1 MKKRILSVLLSLTL
15 ILSSGFPVA
24 GAAAAGSI
32 SPDHAPIQDTDGQE
46 EPAAPS
52 APVPANDPSGETAY
66 YYVYT
71 PDGDWVYIG
80 RGALNNVGPA
90 ADAER
95 SSKKPVVPGMVDAP
109 KPDTEETHGESLKY
123 TTYPNITYNDKT
135 YTYQDSSAAGGASD
149 TYTIEWFTYSS
160 IKGYDIPGKNYS
172 DSNTVCWHVDGMLRF
187 SDTPA
192 VTFQVKQPGAEDFEY
207 VKAGDLPLTRYVGA
221 GSSFS
226 QLEKPYMPAEETK
239 DENTYVFSRWYYL
252 DEDDEKI
259 WMEDTTQITGDMEL
273 YGEYVLD
280 HEREYGTLTFDMY
293 YLVASQYP
301 NPLDKDSPP
310 GNYGPLGNNVPMISL
325 KINVDALI
333 KYLCETYPGEDVV
346 GAYSTS
352 NGQNYWSI
360 TPTSCGLPAPDDED
374 WSQECYDN
382 WWGDILNF
390 LEDQGSNFEDQL
402 EQIGMG
408 RDSYTGYVLKEQ
420 SSRSSFHIDGILRVQ
435 PVAYITEYYIDG
447 DFKYLD
453 AAHAGEGDADADYKS
468 TYGEIR
474 AQYEKLIAKD
484 LGVSEDAISFDW
496 ANSTFQVGDEHYVMR
511 QESIAH
517 DTGNGSTLMQTK
529 NDLDFAHYTPSTD
542 NQVYRAAFNLSY
554 TSVTDAG
561 LSIEKELI
569 KVERDGTSLELTG
582 YLADVGDELTYQ
594 LTVTGHGVDSVAV
607 EDTLYSQIPSISIGG
622 SGEADSGWI
631 IQDNGNSFTATY
643 TYKYTVDEED
653 FSGENSSLHN
663 VAKATAEIP
672 NNGGTITDQDEYDVP
687 LADRTIRVT
696 PADITIYVGGEGYE
710 AVVDDEGTI
719 SENSMPRPLFHVALP
734 AGLSADDVV
743 IKGTGTDGAERTWKL
758 LFAGKTAESADL
770 YYIEAPKVQTPV
782 RVQFTDGSSV
792 TVSDDFNPLEEK
804 SLHTKYT
811 IELFTNGVT
820 NITAES
826 ESNGTWYAVDAV
838 GSGTLTI
845 RAVDDDQDPVVPA
858 VSKLETPVADGSGA
872 VVASVD
878 TTYTLNDTT
887 VPAEDGGSGVGL
899 LFDGIIDD
907 ADHDRTGALLEQL
920 RKNHGV
926 TTEDG
931 NYQAQYL
938 DLVDSHNGNAWV
950 TASKSVDV
958 YWGYPEGTDQDTE
971 FTLYHFKGLHRE
983 GANDGFD
990 LEDVGTSEIETVKLV
1005 NTEHGIQF
1013 SIDKGGFSP
1022 FVLVWSDNSGGTD
1035 IPDPGPDPDP
1045 DTPPDGPD
1053 EPDEPDVPDT
1063 PDEPDVPDTPDEPD
1077 VPDTPDEPDEP
1088 DTPDEPDVPD
1098 TPDEPDVP
1106 DPPDE
1111 PDEPDTPDEPDVP
1124 DTPDEPDVPDTPDE
1138 PDVPDTPDEP
1148 DIPDTPDE
1156 PDVPDTP
1163 DTPDDPGQPDD
1174 TPKTGDTANP
1184 ILWMTLLL
1192 VSGAGIAAALLI
1204 LNTRL
1209 YRGKHL
1215 K

>member
-32 SPDHAPIQDTDGQE
+32 SPDHAPVQDTGGQE

-80 RGALNNVGPA
+80 QGTLNNVGSAEA
-90 ADAER
+90 AES
-95 SSKKPVVPGMVDAP
+95 SSKQPVDSGMVAAP
-109 KPDTEETHGESLKY
+109 KPDTKETHGSVEY
-123 TTYPNITYNDKT
+123 TTYPDILYNGKT
-135 YTYQDSSAAGGASD
+135 YTYKDSSAAGGASG

-172 DSNTVCWHVDGMLRF
+172 DPNTVCWHVDGMLRF

-192 VTFQVKQPGAEDFEY
+192 VTFQVKQPGDENFEY
-207 VKAGDLPLTRYVGA
+207 EKDGDLPVTQYVEA

-226 QLEKPYMPAEETK
+226 DLKKPSMSEKVTIG
-239 DENTYVFSRWYYL
+239 ENTYVFSGWYYL
-252 DEDDEKI
+252 DGNGEKI
-259 WMEDTTQITGDMEL
+259 LVGDDTAVTSDMVL
-273 YGEYVLD
+273 YGEYVT
-280 HEREYGTLTFDMY
+280 EEEKEYGTLTFDMY

-301 NPLDKDSPP
+301 DPLDKDSPP
-310 GNYGPLGNNVPMISL
+310 GNYGPHGNNVPMISL
-325 KINVDALI
+325 EIDVDALI
-333 KYLCETYPGEDVV
+333 DHLCETYHVEDVV
-346 GAYSTS
+346 GEYPSGS
-352 NGQNYWSI
+352 QYYWSI

-374 WSQECYDN
+374 WSQACYDK
-382 WWGDILNF
+382 WWGDILDF
-390 LEDQGSNFEDQL
+390 LKSRGSNFEDQL

-408 RDSYTGYVLKEQ
+408 RDNYTGYVLKEQ

-435 PVAYITEYYIDG
+435 PVAYITEYYIDR

-453 AAHAGEGDADADYKS
+453 AAHAEEGDAEDSCKS

-484 LGVSEDAISFDW
+484 LGVSKEAISFDW
-496 ANSTFQVGDEHYVMR
+496 ANSTFQVGDKHYVMQ

-554 TSVTDAG
+554 KPVTDAG
-561 LSIEKELI
+561 LSIKKELI
-569 KVERDGTSLELTG
+569 KAERDGASLEGEELSD
-582 YLADVGDELTYQ
+582 YSADIGDVLTYQ
-594 LTVTGHGVDSVAV
+594 LTVTGHDVDSVTV
-607 EDTLYSQIPSISIGG
+607 KDTLSSSIPQITIPINDEDGETG
-622 SGEADSGWI
+622 SGWA
-631 IQDNGNSFTATY
+631 IQGNRNSFTATY
-643 TYKYTVDEED
+643 TYTYTVDEED

-663 VAKATAEIP
+663 VATAVATIP
-672 NNGGTITDQDEYDVP
+672 GGGTITDQDEYDVP
-687 LADRTIRVT
+687 LAGRTIRVT

-719 SENSMPRPLFHVALP
+719 SENSMPKPLFHVTLP
-734 AGLSADDVV
+734 AGLSAGDVV
-743 IKGTGTDGAERTWKL
+743 IKGTGADNKERTWTL
-758 LFAGKTAESADL
+758 SLAGETAGGAEL
-770 YYIEAPKVQTPV
+770 YYIEASEDQTPV
-782 RVQFTDGSSV
+782 RVQFTDDGGNT
-792 TVSDDFNPLEEK
+792 TVSDDFDPLEEK
-804 SLHTKYT
+804 SLYTKYT
-811 IELFTNGVT
+811 IELFTNGVK

-826 ESNGTWYAVDAV
+826 NGTRYAVDAV

-845 RAVDDDQDPVVPA
+845 RAVDDDQDPVVHA
-858 VSKLETPVADGSGA
+858 VSKLEAPVADGSGA
-872 VVASVD
+872 VVASEG

-887 VPAEDGGSGVGL
+887 VPAENGGSGVGL
-899 LFDGIIDD
+899 LFDSIIDD
-907 ADHDRTGALLEQL
+907 ADHDRTGALLDQL
-920 RKNHGV
+920 QERHGV
-926 TTEDG
+926 STKEG
-931 NYQAQYL
+931 YYQAQYL

-958 YWGYPEGTDQDTE
+958 YWGYPEGTGQDTE

-983 GANDGFD
+983 GENDGFD
-990 LEDVGTSEIETVKLV
+990 LADVDKSEIETVKLE
-1005 NTEHGIQF
+1005 TTQYGIRF
-1013 SIDKGGFSP
+1013 SIGEGGFSP

-1053 EPDEPDVPDT
+1053 EPDEPDQ

-1077 VPDTPDEPDEP
+1077 V
-1088 DTPDEPDVPD
+1088 
-1098 TPDEPDVP
+1098 
-1106 DPPDE
+1106 
-1111 PDEPDTPDEPDVP
+1111 PDTPDEPDVP

-1148 DIPDTPDE
+1148 DIPDTPDEPDVPDTPDEPDVPDTPDE

-1204 LNTRL
+1204 LNKRL

>member
-32 SPDHAPIQDTDGQE
+32 SPDHAPVQDTGGQE

-52 APVPANDPSGETAY
+52 APVPANDPSGEPAY

-90 ADAER
+90 GEAGN
-95 SSKKPVVPGMVDAP
+95 SSKKPVEPGMVDAP
-109 KPDTEETHGESLKY
+109 GPGTEETHGESLKY
-123 TTYPNITYNDKT
+123 TTYPNITYKDKT
-135 YTYQDSSAAGGASD
+135 YTYRDPIAADGASG

-192 VTFQVKQPGAEDFEY
+192 VTFQVKQPGDENFEY
-207 VKAGDLPLTRYVGA
+207 VKNGDLPQTQYVEA

-226 QLEKPYMPAEETK
+226 DLERPSMPAKKTEGEI
-239 DENTYVFSRWYYL
+239 TYVFSGWYYL
-252 DEDDEKI
+252 DGDGEKI
-259 WMEDTTQITGDMEL
+259 LVGDDTAVTSDMVL
-273 YGEYVLD
+273 YGEYVTKE
-280 HEREYGTLTFDMY
+280 EREYGTLTFDMY

-301 NPLDKDSPP
+301 DPLDKDSPP
-310 GNYGPLGNNVPMISL
+310 GNYGPHGNNVPMISL
-325 KINVDALI
+325 EIDVDALI
-333 KYLCETYPGEDVV
+333 AYLCQKYNVDDVV
-346 GAYSTS
+346 GEYPS

-360 TPTSCGLPAPDDED
+360 TPTSCGLPAPNED
-374 WSQECYDN
+374 GWSQSLYDD
-382 WWGDILNF
+382 WWKDILDF
-390 LEDQGSNFEDQL
+390 MKGQGSDFEDQL

-408 RDSYTGYVLKEQ
+408 RDNYTGYVLKEQ

-447 DFKYLD
+447 NFEYLD
-453 AAHAGEGDADADYKS
+453 AAHAEDGDAEESNYKS

-474 AQYEKLIAKD
+474 AQYEELIAGKF
-484 LGVSEDAISFDW
+484 GVSEAEISFDW
-496 ANSTFQVGDEHYVMR
+496 ANSTFQVGDTHYVMQ

-517 DTGNGSTLMQTK
+517 DTGNRNTLMKTE
-529 NDLDFAHYTPSTD
+529 NDQIPAVYTPSTD
-542 NQVYRAAFNLSY
+542 KQVYRAAFNLSY

-582 YLADVGDELTYQ
+582 YLADVGDELTYR
-594 LTVTGHGVDSVAV
+594 LTVTGHGVDSVTV
-607 EDTLYSQIPSISIGG
+607 KDTLSSSIPQITIPINDEDVGTN
-622 SGEADSGWI
+622 SGWD
-631 IQDNGNSFTATY
+631 IQGNGNGFTATY
-643 TYKYTVDEED
+643 TYTHTVNDTD
-653 FSGENSSLHN
+653 IAGGSSSLHN
-663 VAKATAEIP
+663 VATAVATIP
-672 NNGGTITDQDEYDVP
+672 GGGGTITDQDEYDVP
-687 LADRTIRVT
+687 LAGRTIRVT

-719 SENSMPRPLFHVALP
+719 SENSMPRPLFHVTLP
-734 AGLSADDVV
+734 ADLSAGDVV
-743 IKGTGTDGAERTWKL
+743 IKGTGANNKERTWTL
-758 LFAGKTAESADL
+758 SHAGKTAESADL
-770 YYIEAPKVQTPV
+770 YYIEAPEGQTPV

-792 TVSDDFNPLEEK
+792 TVSDDFNPLEEE

-845 RAVDDDQDPVVPA
+845 RAVDDEEDPVVHA
-858 VSKLETPVADGSGA
+858 VSELENPVEAGSGA

-887 VPAEDGGSGVGL
+887 VPAEDGGLGVGL

-907 ADHDRTGALLEQL
+907 AEHNRTGALLKQL
-920 RKNHGV
+920 KEKHEVSTKEGY
-926 TTEDG
+926 
-931 NYQAQYL
+931 YQAQYL

-958 YWGYPEGTDQDTE
+958 YWGYPEGTGQDTE

-983 GANDGFD
+983 GTNDGFD
-990 LEDVGTSEIETVKLV
+990 LEDVGTSEIETVELV

-1053 EPDEPDVPDT
+1053 E
-1063 PDEPDVPDTPDEPD
+1063 
-1077 VPDTPDEPDEP
+1077 
-1088 DTPDEPDVPD
+1088 
-1098 TPDEPDVP
+1098 
-1106 DPPDE
+1106 
-1111 PDEPDTPDEPDVP
+1111 PDEPDVP

>member
-32 SPDHAPIQDTDGQE
+32 SPDHAPVQDTGGQE
-46 EPAAPS
+46 EPAALS

-80 RGALNNVGPA
+80 QGALNNVGPA
-90 ADAER
+90 GEAGN
-95 SSKKPVVPGMVDAP
+95 SSKKPVEPGMVDAP
-109 KPDTEETHGESLKY
+109 GPGTEETHGDVKY
-123 TTYPNITYNDKT
+123 TTYPSIQYNNQT
-135 YTYQDSSAAGGASD
+135 YTYQNSNAAGGASD

-160 IKGYDIPGKNYS
+160 IKGYNIPSKGYS
-172 DSNTVCWHVDGMLRF
+172 DNSIVCWHVDGMLRF

-280 HEREYGTLTFDMY
+280 HEREYGTRTFDMY

-325 KINVDALI
+325 EIDVDALI
-333 KYLCETYPGEDVV
+333 EHLRDTHKRDDVV
-346 GAYSTS
+346 GEYPS
-352 NGQNYWSI
+352 NGQYYWSI
-360 TPTSCGLPAPDDED
+360 TPTSCGLPAPNED
-374 WSQECYDN
+374 GWSQECYDN

-420 SSRSSFHIDGILRVQ
+420 SSRSSFHIDGILRVE
-435 PVAYITEYYIDG
+435 PTAYITEYYIDG
-447 DFKYLD
+447 NFEYLD
-453 AAHAGEGDADADYKS
+453 AAHAEDGDAEESNYKS

-474 AQYEKLIAKD
+474 AQYEELIAGKF
-484 LGVSEDAISFDW
+484 GVSEAEISFDW
-496 ANSTFQVGDEHYVMR
+496 ANSTFQVGDTHYAMQ

-517 DTGNGSTLMQTK
+517 DTGNMGTLMNAGNGQ
-529 NDLDFAHYTPSTD
+529 DFAHYTLSAD
-542 NQVYRAAFNLSY
+542 SNGDKVYRAAFNLSY
-554 TSVTDAG
+554 EPVTGAG
-561 LSIEKELI
+561 LSIEKQLI
-569 KVERDGTSLELTG
+569 KAVRGSASFEGEALSG
-582 YLADVGDELTYQ
+582 YSADIGDVLTYR
-594 LTVTGHGVDSVAV
+594 LTVTGHGVDSVTV
-607 EDTLYSQIPSISIGG
+607 KDTLSSSIPQITIPINDEDGETG
-622 SGEADSGWI
+622 SGWA
-631 IQDNGNSFTATY
+631 IQGNRNGFTATY

-719 SENSMPRPLFHVALP
+719 SENSMPRPLFHVTLP
-734 AGLSADDVV
+734 ADLSAGDVV
-743 IKGTGTDGAERTWKL
+743 IKGTGANNKERTWTL
-758 LFAGKTAESADL
+758 SHAGKTAESADL
-770 YYIEAPKVQTPV
+770 YYIEAPKGQTPV

-826 ESNGTWYAVDAV
+826 KDTQYAVDAV

-845 RAVDDDQDPVVPA
+845 RAVDDEEDPVVHA
-858 VSKLETPVADGSGA
+858 VSELENPVEAGSGA

-887 VPAEDGGSGVGL
+887 VPAEDGGLGVGL

-907 ADHDRTGALLEQL
+907 ADHDRTGALLHQL
-920 RKNHGV
+920 QERGV
-926 TTEDG
+926 SAKEG
-931 NYQAQYL
+931 YYQAQYL
-938 DLVDSHNGNAWV
+938 DLVDGKNGNAWV

-958 YWGYPEGTDQDTE
+958 YWGYPEGTGQDTE

-983 GANDGFD
+983 GTNDGFD
-990 LEDVGTSEIETVKLV
+990 LEDVATSEIETVELV

-1063 PDEPDVPDTPDEPD
+1063 PDEPDVPDTPD
-1077 VPDTPDEPDEP
+1077 
-1088 DTPDEPDVPD
+1088 
-1098 TPDEPDVP
+1098 
-1106 DPPDE
+1106 
-1111 PDEPDTPDEPDVP
+1111 
-1124 DTPDEPDVPDTPDE
+1124 
-1138 PDVPDTPDEP
+1138 
-1148 DIPDTPDE
+1148 
-1156 PDVPDTP
+1156 
-1163 DTPDDPGQPDD
+1163 TPDDPGQPDD

>member
-32 SPDHAPIQDTDGQE
+32 SPDHAPVQDTGGQE

-80 RGALNNVGPA
+80 QGALNNVGPA
-90 ADAER
+90 KDAES
-95 SSKKPVVPGMVDAP
+95 SSKQPVKPGMVDAP
-109 KPDTEETHGESLKY
+109 EPDQTEEHGENVSY
-123 TTYPNITYNDKT
+123 ETYPIIQYNNQT
-135 YTYQDSSAAGGASD
+135 YTYQKSSDADGASD

-160 IKGYDIPGKNYS
+160 IKGYNIPSKGYS
-172 DSNTVCWHVDGMLRF
+172 DNSIVCWHVDGMLRF

-453 AAHAGEGDADADYKS
+453 AAHAEEGDAEDSCMS

-484 LGVSEDAISFDW
+484 LGVSEEAISFDW
-496 ANSTFQVGDEHYVMR
+496 ANSTFQVGDTHYVMQ

-517 DTGNGSTLMQTK
+517 DTGNRNTLMKTE
-529 NDLDFAHYTPSTD
+529 NDQIPAVYTPSTD
-542 NQVYRAAFNLSY
+542 KQVYRAAFNLSY

-561 LSIEKELI
+561 LSIGKELI
-569 KVERDGTSLELTG
+569 TAERDDTSFEGEELSD
-582 YLADVGDELTYQ
+582 YSADIGDVLTYR
-594 LTVTGHGVDSVAV
+594 LTVTGHGVDSVTV
-607 EDTLYSQIPSISIGG
+607 KDTLSSSIPQITIPINDEDGETG
-622 SGEADSGWI
+622 SGWA
-631 IQDNGNSFTATY
+631 IQGNRNGFTATY

-719 SENSMPRPLFHVALP
+719 SENSMPRPLFHVTLP
-734 AGLSADDVV
+734 AGLSAGDVV
-743 IKGTGTDGAERTWKL
+743 IKGTGADNKERTWTL
-758 LFAGKTAESADL
+758 SLAGETAGGAEL
-770 YYIEAPKVQTPV
+770 YYIEASEDQTPV
-782 RVQFTDGSSV
+782 RVQFTDDGGNT
-792 TVSDDFNPLEEK
+792 TVSDDFDPLEEK
-804 SLHTKYT
+804 SLYTKYT
-811 IELFTNGVT
+811 IELFTNGVK

-826 ESNGTWYAVDAV
+826 NGTRYAVDAV

-858 VSKLETPVADGSGA
+858 ESELENPVEAGSGA

-887 VPAEDGGSGVGL
+887 VPAEDGGLGVGL

-907 ADHDRTGALLEQL
+907 AKHNRTGALLKQL
-920 RKNHGV
+920 KEKHGV
-926 TTEDG
+926 STKEG
-931 NYQAQYL
+931 YYQAQYL

-950 TASKSVDV
+950 TASESVDV
-958 YWGYPEGTDQDTE
+958 YWGYPEGTGQDTE

-983 GANDGFD
+983 GTNDGFD
-990 LEDVGTSEIETVKLV
+990 LEDVGTSEIETVELV

-1077 VPDTPDEPDEP
+1077 VPA
-1088 DTPDEPDVPD
+1088 TPDEPDVPD
-1098 TPDEPDVP
+1098 TPDEPDV
-1106 DPPDE
+1106 
-1111 PDEPDTPDEPDVP
+1111 
-1124 DTPDEPDVPDTPDE
+1124 
-1138 PDVPDTPDEP
+1138 
-1148 DIPDTPDE
+1148 PDTPDE

>member
-15 ILSSGFPVA
+15 ILSSAFPVA
-24 GAAAAGSI
+24 GAAAAGI
-32 SPDHAPIQDTDGQE
+32 LSPDHAPVQNTGGQE
-46 EPAAPS
+46 EAEALS
-52 APVPANDPSGETAY
+52 APVPANEPSGEPAY

-71 PDGDWVYIG
+71 PDGQWVYIG
-80 RGALNNVGPA
+80 KGALNGVGPA
-90 ADAER
+90 ENAGKN
-95 SSKKPVVPGMVDAP
+95 SKQPVDSGMAIAP
-109 KPDTEETHGESLKY
+109 EPDQTETHGESLKY
-123 TTYPNITYNDKT
+123 MTYPNITYNDKT
-135 YTYQDSSAAGGASD
+135 YTYQDSSAAGDALY

-160 IKGYDIPGKNYS
+160 INGYDIPGTGYS
-172 DSNTVCWHVDGMLRF
+172 DGSACWHVDGMLRL
-187 SDTPA
+187 SALPA
-192 VTFQVKQPGAEDFEY
+192 VTFQVRQPGAGDFEY
-207 VKAGDLPLTRYVGA
+207 VKDGDLPQTQYVEA

-310 GNYGPLGNNVPMISL
+310 GNYGPHGNNVPMISL
-325 KINVDALI
+325 EIDVDSLI
-333 KYLCETYPGEDVV
+333 EHLRETYKREGVV

-360 TPTSCGLPAPDDED
+360 TPTSCGLPAPNED
-374 WSQECYDN
+374 GWSQECYDK
-382 WWGDILNF
+382 WWGDILDF
-390 LEDQGSNFEDQL
+390 LKSQGSNFEDQL

-408 RDSYTGYVLKEQ
+408 RDNYTGYVLKEQ

-435 PVAYITEYYIDG
+435 PVAYITEYYIDR
-447 DFKYLD
+447 DFQYLD
-453 AAHAGEGDADADYKS
+453 AAHAEEGDAEADYKS

-484 LGVSEDAISFDW
+484 LGVSKEAISFDW
-496 ANSTFQVGDEHYVMR
+496 ANSTFQVGDTHYVMQ

-517 DTGNGSTLMQTK
+517 DTGNRDTLMQTE
-529 NDLDFAHYTPSTD
+529 NDQTPAVYTPSTD
-542 NQVYRAAFNLSY
+542 KQVYRAAFNLSY

-561 LSIEKELI
+561 LSIGKELI
-569 KVERDGTSLELTG
+569 KAERDGASLEEEELSD
-582 YLADVGDELTYQ
+582 YSADIGDVLTYQ
-594 LTVTGHGVDSVAV
+594 LTVTGHGVDSVTV
-607 EDTLYSQIPSISIGG
+607 KDTLSSSIPQITIPINDEDVETDG
-622 SGEADSGWI
+622 GWI

-643 TYKYTVDEED
+643 TYTHTVNDTD
-653 FSGENSSLHN
+653 IAGGSSSLHN
-663 VAKATAEIP
+663 VATAVATIP
-672 NNGGTITDQDEYDVP
+672 GGGTITDQDEYDVP
-687 LADRTIRVT
+687 LAGRTIRVT

-719 SENSMPRPLFHVALP
+719 SKNSMPRPLFHVTLP

-743 IKGTGTDGAERTWKL
+743 IKGTSTDGAVRTWTL
-758 LFAGKTAESADL
+758 HHAGKTAESADL
-770 YYIEAPKVQTPV
+770 YYIEAPEGQTPV

-792 TVSDDFNPLEEK
+792 TVSDDFNPLEEE

-826 ESNGTWYAVDAV
+826 KDTQYAVDAV

-858 VSKLETPVADGSGA
+858 ESELENPVEAGSGA
-872 VVASVD
+872 VVASGD

-887 VPAEDGGSGVGL
+887 VPAEDGGLGVGL

-907 ADHDRTGALLEQL
+907 AEHNRTGALLKQL
-920 RKNHGV
+920 KEKHGV
-926 TTEDG
+926 STKEG
-931 NYQAQYL
+931 YYQAQYL

-950 TASKSVDV
+950 TASESVDV
-958 YWGYPEGTDQDTE
+958 YWGYPEGTGQDTE

-983 GANDGFD
+983 GTNDGFD
-990 LEDVGTSEIETVKLV
+990 LEDVGTSEIETVELV

-1077 VPDTPDEPDEP
+1077 VPDTPDEPD
-1088 DTPDEPDVPD
+1088 V
-1098 TPDEPDVP
+1098 
-1106 DPPDE
+1106 
-1111 PDEPDTPDEPDVP
+1111 
-1124 DTPDEPDVPDTPDE
+1124 
-1138 PDVPDTPDEP
+1138 
-1148 DIPDTPDE
+1148 PDTPDE

-1204 LNTRL
+1204 LNKRL

>member
-32 SPDHAPIQDTDGQE
+32 SPDHAPVQDTGGQE

-52 APVPANDPSGETAY
+52 APVPANDPSGEPPAAY

-80 RGALNNVGPA
+80 QGALNNVGPA
-90 ADAER
+90 GEAGN
-95 SSKKPVVPGMVDAP
+95 SSKKPVEPGMVDAP
-109 KPDTEETHGESLKY
+109 GPGTEETHGESLKY
-123 TTYPNITYNDKT
+123 TTYPNITYKDKT
-135 YTYQDSSAAGGASD
+135 YTYRDPIAADGASG

-192 VTFQVKQPGAEDFEY
+192 VTFQVKQPGDENFEY
-207 VKAGDLPLTRYVGA
+207 VKDGDLPKTQYVEA

-226 QLEKPYMPAEETK
+226 DLERPSMPAKKTEGEI
-239 DENTYVFSRWYYL
+239 TYVFSGWYYL
-252 DEDDEKI
+252 DGDGEKI
-259 WMEDTTQITGDMEL
+259 LVGDDTAVTSDMVL

-301 NPLDKDSPP
+301 DPLDKDSPP
-310 GNYGPLGNNVPMISL
+310 GNYGPHGNNVPMISL
-325 KINVDALI
+325 EIDVDALI
-333 KYLCETYPGEDVV
+333 AYLCQKYNVDDVV
-346 GAYSTS
+346 GEYPS

-360 TPTSCGLPAPDDED
+360 TPTSCGLPAPNED
-374 WSQECYDN
+374 GWSQACYDK
-382 WWGDILNF
+382 WWGDILDF
-390 LEDQGSNFEDQL
+390 LKNQGSDFEDQL

-408 RDSYTGYVLKEQ
+408 RDNYTGYVLKEQ

-453 AAHAGEGDADADYKS
+453 AAHAEDGDAEESNYKS

-474 AQYEKLIAKD
+474 TQYEELIAGKFS
-484 LGVSEDAISFDW
+484 VSEAEISFDW
-496 ANSTFQVGDEHYVMR
+496 ANSTFQVGDTHYAMQ

-517 DTGNGSTLMQTK
+517 DTGNMGTLMNAGNGQ
-529 NDLDFAHYTPSTD
+529 DFAHYTLSAD
-542 NQVYRAAFNLSY
+542 SNGDKVYRAAFNLSY
-554 TSVTDAG
+554 EPVTGAG
-561 LSIEKELI
+561 LSIEKQLI
-569 KVERDGTSLELTG
+569 KAVRGSASFEGEALSG
-582 YLADVGDELTYQ
+582 YSADVGDALTYQ
-594 LTVTGHGVDSVAV
+594 LTVTGHGVDSVTV
-607 EDTLYSQIPSISIGG
+607 EDTLFSPIPPISIGG
-622 SGEADSGWI
+622 SGGTDDGWTIHTSESG
-631 IQDNGNSFTATY
+631 FTATY
-643 TYKYTVDEED
+643 TYTHTVNDTD
-653 FSGENSSLHN
+653 IAGGSSSLHN

-672 NNGGTITDQDEYDVP
+672 NDGGTITDQDEYDVP
-687 LADRTIRVT
+687 LAGRTIRVT

-710 AVVDDEGTI
+710 AVVDDEEAI
-719 SENSMPRPLFHVALP
+719 SSENSMPRPLFHVALP

-743 IKGTGTDGAERTWKL
+743 IKGTGTDGAERTWTL
-758 LFAGKTAESADL
+758 LFAGKTAESAGL
-770 YYIEAPKVQTPV
+770 YYIEAPEGQTPV
-782 RVQFTDGSSV
+782 RVQFTDGDSI
-792 TVSDDFNPLEEK
+792 TVSDDFDPLKEG

-826 ESNGTWYAVDAV
+826 GGIQYAVDAV

-858 VSKLETPVADGSGA
+858 VSKLEAPVADGSGA
-872 VVASVD
+872 VVAPEG

-907 ADHDRTGALLEQL
+907 ADHDRTGALLHQL
-920 RKNHGV
+920 QERGV
-926 TTEDG
+926 SAKEG
-931 NYQAQYL
+931 YYQAQYL
-938 DLVDSHNGNAWV
+938 DLVDGKNGNAWV

-958 YWGYPEGTDQDTE
+958 YWGYPEGTGQDTE

-983 GANDGFD
+983 GTNDGFD
-990 LEDVGTSEIETVKLV
+990 LEDVATSEIETVELV

-1053 EPDEPDVPDT
+1053 ET
-1063 PDEPDVPDTPDEPD
+1063 
-1077 VPDTPDEPDEP
+1077 
-1088 DTPDEPDVPD
+1088 
-1098 TPDEPDVP
+1098 
-1106 DPPDE
+1106 
-1111 PDEPDTPDEPDVP
+1111 DEPDVP

>member
-32 SPDHAPIQDTDGQE
+32 SPDHAPVQDTGGQE
-46 EPAAPS
+46 EPAALS

-80 RGALNNVGPA
+80 QGALNNVGPA
-90 ADAER
+90 GEAGN
-95 SSKKPVVPGMVDAP
+95 SSKKPVEPGMVDAP
-109 KPDTEETHGESLKY
+109 GPGTEETHGESLKY
-123 TTYPNITYNDKT
+123 TTYPNITYKDKT
-135 YTYQDSSAAGGASD
+135 YTYRDPIAADGASG

-192 VTFQVKQPGAEDFEY
+192 VTFQVKQPGDENFEY
-207 VKAGDLPLTRYVGA
+207 VKNGDLPQTQYVEA

-226 QLEKPYMPAEETK
+226 DLERPSMPAKKTEGEI
-239 DENTYVFSRWYYL
+239 TYVFSGWYYL
-252 DEDDEKI
+252 DGDGEKI
-259 WMEDTTQITGDMEL
+259 LVGDDTAVTSDMVL
-273 YGEYVLD
+273 YGEYVTKE
-280 HEREYGTLTFDMY
+280 EREYGTLTFDMY

-310 GNYGPLGNNVPMISL
+310 GNYGPHGNNVPMISL
-325 KINVDALI
+325 EINVDALI
-333 KYLCETYPGEDVV
+333 DYLCQKYNVEDVV
-346 GAYSTS
+346 GEYPS

-360 TPTSCGLPAPDDED
+360 TPTSCGLPAPNED
-374 WSQECYDN
+374 GWSQECYDK
-382 WWGDILNF
+382 WWGDILDF
-390 LEDQGSNFEDQL
+390 LKSQGSNFEDQL

-408 RDSYTGYVLKEQ
+408 RDNYTGYVLKEQ

-447 DFKYLD
+447 NFEYLD
-453 AAHAGEGDADADYKS
+453 AAHAEEGDAEADYKS

-484 LGVSEDAISFDW
+484 LGVSKEAISFDW
-496 ANSTFQVGDEHYVMR
+496 ANSTFQVGDTHYVMQ

-517 DTGNGSTLMQTK
+517 DTGNRDTLMQTE
-529 NDLDFAHYTPSTD
+529 NDQTPAVYTPSTD
-542 NQVYRAAFNLSY
+542 KQVYRAAFNLSY
-554 TSVTDAG
+554 ELVTDAG
-561 LSIEKELI
+561 LSIGKELI
-569 KVERDGTSLELTG
+569 KAERDGASLEGEELSD
-582 YLADVGDELTYQ
+582 YSADIGDELTYR
-594 LTVTGHGVDSVAV
+594 LTVTGHGVDSVTV
-607 EDTLYSQIPSISIGG
+607 KDTLSSSIPQITIPINDEDVETDG
-622 SGEADSGWI
+622 GWI

-643 TYKYTVDEED
+643 TYTHTVNDTD
-653 FSGENSSLHN
+653 IAGGSSSLHN
-663 VAKATAEIP
+663 VATAVATIP
-672 NNGGTITDQDEYDVP
+672 GGGGTITDQDEYDVP
-687 LADRTIRVT
+687 LAGRTIRVT

-719 SENSMPRPLFHVALP
+719 SKNSMPRPLFHVTLP

-743 IKGTGTDGAERTWKL
+743 IKGTGTDGAVRTWTL
-758 LFAGKTAESADL
+758 SHAGKTAESADL
-770 YYIEAPKVQTPV
+770 YYIEAPEGQTPV

-792 TVSDDFNPLEEK
+792 TVSDDFNPLEEE

-858 VSKLETPVADGSGA
+858 VSKLEAPVADGSGA
-872 VVASVD
+872 VVAPEG

-907 ADHDRTGALLEQL
+907 AEHNRTGALLKQL
-920 RKNHGV
+920 KEKHEVSTKEGY
-926 TTEDG
+926 
-931 NYQAQYL
+931 YQAQYL

-958 YWGYPEGTDQDTE
+958 YWGYPEGTGQDTE

-983 GANDGFD
+983 GTNDGFD
-990 LEDVGTSEIETVKLV
+990 LEDVGTSEIETVELV

-1077 VPDTPDEPDEP
+1077 EP
-1088 DTPDEPDVPD
+1088 DTPN
-1098 TPDEPDVP
+1098 
-1106 DPPDE
+1106 
-1111 PDEPDTPDEPDVP
+1111 EPDVP

>member
-32 SPDHAPIQDTDGQE
+32 SPDHAPVQDTGGQE

-52 APVPANDPSGETAY
+52 APVPANDPSGEPAY

-90 ADAER
+90 GEAGN
-95 SSKKPVVPGMVDAP
+95 SSKKPVEPGMVDAP
-109 KPDTEETHGESLKY
+109 GPGTEETHGESLKY
-123 TTYPNITYNDKT
+123 TTYPNITYKDKT
-135 YTYQDSSAAGGASD
+135 YTYRDPIAADGASG

-192 VTFQVKQPGAEDFEY
+192 VTFQVKQPGAGDFEY
-207 VKAGDLPLTRYVGA
+207 VKNGDLPLTRYVGA

-333 KYLCETYPGEDVV
+333 AYLCQKYNVDDVV
-346 GAYSTS
+346 GEYPS

-360 TPTSCGLPAPDDED
+360 TPTSCGLPAPDEAG
-374 WSQECYDN
+374 WSQECYDK
-382 WWGDILNF
+382 WWGDILDF
-390 LEDQGSNFEDQL
+390 LGEDFEDQL

-408 RDSYTGYVLKEQ
+408 RANYTGYVLKEQ

-453 AAHAGEGDADADYKS
+453 AAHAEDGDAEESNYKS

-474 AQYEKLIAKD
+474 AQYEELIAGKF
-484 LGVSEDAISFDW
+484 GVSEAEISFDW
-496 ANSTFQVGDEHYVMR
+496 ANSTFQVGDTHYAMQ

-517 DTGNGSTLMQTK
+517 DTGNMGTLMNAGNGQ
-529 NDLDFAHYTPSTD
+529 DFAHYTLSAD
-542 NQVYRAAFNLSY
+542 SNGDKVYRAAFNLSY
-554 TSVTDAG
+554 EPVTGAG
-561 LSIEKELI
+561 LSIEKQLI
-569 KVERDGTSLELTG
+569 KAVRGSASFEGEALTG
-582 YLADVGDELTYQ
+582 YLADVGDELTYR
-594 LTVTGHGVDSVAV
+594 LTVTGHGVDSVTV
-607 EDTLYSQIPSISIGG
+607 KDTLSSSIPQITIPINDEDVETDG
-622 SGEADSGWI
+622 GWI

-643 TYKYTVDEED
+643 TYTHTVNDTD
-653 FSGENSSLHN
+653 IAGGSSSLHN
-663 VAKATAEIP
+663 VATAVATIP
-672 NNGGTITDQDEYDVP
+672 GGGTITDQDEYDVP

-719 SENSMPRPLFHVALP
+719 SENSMPRPLFHVTLP
-734 AGLSADDVV
+734 ADLSAGDVV
-743 IKGTGTDGAERTWKL
+743 IKGTGANNKERTWTL
-758 LFAGKTAESADL
+758 SHAGKTAESADL
-770 YYIEAPKVQTPV
+770 YYIEAPEGQTPV

-792 TVSDDFNPLEEK
+792 TVSDDFNPLEEE

-826 ESNGTWYAVDAV
+826 KDTQYAVDAV

-858 VSKLETPVADGSGA
+858 ESELENPVEAGSGA
-872 VVASVD
+872 VVASGD

-887 VPAEDGGSGVGL
+887 VPAEDGGLGVGL

-907 ADHDRTGALLEQL
+907 ADHDRTGALLKQL
-920 RKNHGV
+920 KEKHGV
-926 TTEDG
+926 STKEG
-931 NYQAQYL
+931 YYQAQYL

-950 TASKSVDV
+950 TASESVDV
-958 YWGYPEGTDQDTE
+958 YWGYPEGTGQDTE

-983 GANDGFD
+983 GTNDGFD
-990 LEDVGTSEIETVKLV
+990 LEDVGTSEIETVKLE
-1005 NTEHGIQF
+1005 TTQYGIQF
-1013 SIDKGGFSP
+1013 SIGEGGFSP

-1077 VPDTPDEPDEP
+1077 VPDTPDEPD
-1088 DTPDEPDVPD
+1088 V
-1098 TPDEPDVP
+1098 
-1106 DPPDE
+1106 
-1111 PDEPDTPDEPDVP
+1111 PDTPDEPDVP

-1148 DIPDTPDE
+1148 DVPDTPDE

>member
-32 SPDHAPIQDTDGQE
+32 SPDHAPVQDTGGQE

-71 PDGDWVYIG
+71 PDGKWVYIG
-80 RGALNNVGPA
+80 KGALKDVGSA
-90 ADAER
+90 GEAGN
-95 SSKKPVVPGMVDAP
+95 SSKKPVEPDMVAAP
-109 KPDTEETHGESLKY
+109 EPDQTEKHGNFEY
-123 TTYPNITYNDKT
+123 TTYPKITYNDKT
-135 YTYQDSSAAGGASD
+135 YTYRGSSAADGASG

-160 IKGYDIPGKNYS
+160 INGYDISGTGYNDGS
-172 DSNTVCWHVDGMLRF
+172 ACWHVDGMLRF

-192 VTFQVKQPGAEDFEY
+192 VTFQVKQPGDENFEY
-207 VKAGDLPLTRYVGA
+207 EKDGDLPKTQYVEA

-226 QLEKPYMPAEETK
+226 DLKKPSMSEKVTIG
-239 DENTYVFSRWYYL
+239 ENTYVFSGWYYL
-252 DEDDEKI
+252 DENGEEI

-280 HEREYGTLTFDMY
+280 HEREYGTRTFDMY

-310 GNYGPLGNNVPMISL
+310 GNYGPHGNNVPMISL
-325 KINVDALI
+325 EIDVDALI
-333 KYLCETYPGEDVV
+333 AYLCQKYNVDDVV
-346 GAYSTS
+346 GEYPS

-374 WSQECYDN
+374 WSQECYDD
-382 WWGDILNF
+382 WWGDILDF
-390 LEDQGSNFEDQL
+390 LKSRGSNFEDQL

-408 RDSYTGYVLKEQ
+408 RDNYTGYVLKEQ

-435 PVAYITEYYIDG
+435 PVAYITEYYIDR

-453 AAHAGEGDADADYKS
+453 AAHAEEGDADADYKS

-484 LGVSEDAISFDW
+484 LGVSEEAISFDW
-496 ANSTFQVGDEHYVMR
+496 ANSTFQVGDTHYVMQ

-517 DTGNGSTLMQTK
+517 DTGNGYTLMQTE
-529 NDLDFAHYTPSTD
+529 NDQTPAVYTPSTD
-542 NQVYRAAFNLSY
+542 KQVYRAAFNLSY
-554 TSVTDAG
+554 ELVTDAG
-561 LSIEKELI
+561 LSIGKELI
-569 KVERDGTSLELTG
+569 KAERDGASLEGEELSD
-582 YLADVGDELTYQ
+582 YSADIGDELTYR
-594 LTVTGHGVDSVAV
+594 LTVTGHGVDSVTV
-607 EDTLYSQIPSISIGG
+607 KDTLSSSIPQITIPINDEDRETG
-622 SGEADSGWI
+622 SGWA
-631 IQDNGNSFTATY
+631 IQGNRNGFTATY

-719 SENSMPRPLFHVALP
+719 SKNSMPRPLFHVTLP
-734 AGLSADDVV
+734 AGLSAGDVV
-743 IKGTGTDGAERTWKL
+743 IKGTGTDGAERTWTL
-758 LFAGKTAESADL
+758 SHAGKTAEGKEL
-770 YYIEAPKVQTPV
+770 YYIDAPEDQTPV
-782 RVQFTDGSSV
+782 RVQFTDDGGNT
-792 TVSDDFNPLEEK
+792 TVSDDFDPLEEK
-804 SLHTKYT
+804 SLYTKYT
-811 IELFTNGVT
+811 IELFTNGVK

-826 ESNGTWYAVDAV
+826 ESKDTRYAVDAV

-858 VSKLETPVADGSGA
+858 VSKLEAPVADGSGA

-887 VPAEDGGSGVGL
+887 VPAEDDGLGVGL

-907 ADHDRTGALLEQL
+907 TEHNRTGALLKQL
-920 RKNHGV
+920 KEKHGV
-926 TTEDG
+926 STKEG
-931 NYQAQYL
+931 YYQAQYL

-958 YWGYPEGTDQDTE
+958 YWGYPEGTGQDTE

-990 LEDVGTSEIETVKLV
+990 LEDVGTSEIETVKLE
-1005 NTEHGIQF
+1005 TTQYGIQF
-1013 SIDKGGFSP
+1013 SIGEGGFSP

-1035 IPDPGPDPDP
+1035 TPDPGPDPDP

-1077 VPDTPDEPDEP
+1077 VPDTPDEPD
-1088 DTPDEPDVPD
+1088 V
-1098 TPDEPDVP
+1098 
-1106 DPPDE
+1106 
-1111 PDEPDTPDEPDVP
+1111 
-1124 DTPDEPDVPDTPDE
+1124 
-1138 PDVPDTPDEP
+1138 
-1148 DIPDTPDE
+1148 PDTPDE

-1204 LNTRL
+1204 LNKRL
-1209 YRGKHL
+1209 YSGKHL

>member
-32 SPDHAPIQDTDGQE
+32 SPDHAPVQDTGGQE

-80 RGALNNVGPA
+80 KGALIGVGSA
-90 ADAER
+90 GEAGN
-95 SSKKPVVPGMVDAP
+95 SSKKPVEPDMVAAP
-109 KPDTEETHGESLKY
+109 EPDQTEKHGENFEY
-123 TTYPNITYNDKT
+123 TTYPNITYDGKP
-135 YTYQDSSAAGGASD
+135 YAYKDSSAADGASY

-160 IKGYDIPGKNYS
+160 IKGYDISGTDYS
-172 DSNTVCWHVDGMLRF
+172 DGSACWHVDGMLRF

-192 VTFQVKQPGAEDFEY
+192 VTFQVKQPGDENFEY
-207 VKAGDLPLTRYVGA
+207 VKNGDLPQTQYVEDGIL
-221 GSSFS
+221 FS
-226 QLEKPYMPAEETK
+226 KLEKPYMPAEETK
-239 DENTYVFSRWYYL
+239 GENTYVFSGWYYWG
-252 DEDDEKI
+252 ENDEKI
-259 WMEDTTQITGDMEL
+259 RMEDTTQITGDMEL

-310 GNYGPLGNNVPMISL
+310 GNYGPHGNNVPMISL

-333 KYLCETYPGEDVV
+333 AYLCQKYNVEDVV

-360 TPTSCGLPAPDDED
+360 TPTSCGLPAPDDAG
-374 WSQECYDN
+374 WSQSLYDD
-382 WWGDILNF
+382 WWKDILDF
-390 LEDQGSNFEDQL
+390 MKGQGSDFEAQL
-402 EQIGMG
+402 DQIGMG

-420 SSRSSFHIDGILRVQ
+420 SSRSSFHIDGILRVE
-435 PVAYITEYYIDG
+435 PTAYITEYYIDG
-447 DFKYLD
+447 NFEYLD
-453 AAHAGEGDADADYKS
+453 AAHAEDGDAEESNYKS

-474 AQYEKLIAKD
+474 AQYEELIAGKFS
-484 LGVSEDAISFDW
+484 VSEAEISFDW
-496 ANSTFQVGDEHYVMR
+496 ANSTFQVGDTHYAMQ

-517 DTGNGSTLMQTK
+517 DTGNMGTLMNAGNGQ
-529 NDLDFAHYTPSTD
+529 DFAHYTLSAD
-542 NQVYRAAFNLSY
+542 SNGDKVYRAAFNLSY
-554 TSVTDAG
+554 EPVTGAG
-561 LSIEKELI
+561 LSIEKQLI
-569 KVERDGTSLELTG
+569 KAVRGSASFEGEALSG
-582 YLADVGDELTYQ
+582 YSADVGDALTYQ
-594 LTVTGHGVDSVAV
+594 LTVTGHGVDSVTV
-607 EDTLYSQIPSISIGG
+607 EDTLFSPIPPISIGG
-622 SGEADSGWI
+622 SGGTDDGWTIHTSESG
-631 IQDNGNSFTATY
+631 FTATY
-643 TYKYTVDEED
+643 TYTHTVNDTD
-653 FSGENSSLHN
+653 IAGGSSSLHN

-672 NNGGTITDQDEYDVP
+672 NDGGTITDQDEYDVP
-687 LADRTIRVT
+687 LAGRTIRVT

-710 AVVDDEGTI
+710 AVVDDEEAI
-719 SENSMPRPLFHVALP
+719 SSENSMPRPLFHVALP

-743 IKGTGTDGAERTWKL
+743 IKGTGTDGAERTWTL

-770 YYIEAPKVQTPV
+770 YYIEAPEGQTPV
-782 RVQFTDGSSV
+782 RVQFTDGDSI
-792 TVSDDFNPLEEK
+792 TVSDDFDPLKEG

-826 ESNGTWYAVDAV
+826 GGIQYAVDAV

-858 VSKLETPVADGSGA
+858 VSKLEAPVADGSGA
-872 VVASVD
+872 VVAPEG

-907 ADHDRTGALLEQL
+907 ADHDRTGALLHQL
-920 RKNHGV
+920 QERGV
-926 TTEDG
+926 SAKEG
-931 NYQAQYL
+931 YYQAQYL
-938 DLVDSHNGNAWV
+938 DLVDGKNGNAWV

-958 YWGYPEGTDQDTE
+958 YWGYPEGTGQDTE

-983 GANDGFD
+983 GTNDGFD
-990 LEDVGTSEIETVKLV
+990 LEDVATSEIETVELV

-1053 EPDEPDVPDT
+1053 ETDEPDV
-1063 PDEPDVPDTPDEPD
+1063 
-1077 VPDTPDEPDEP
+1077 
-1088 DTPDEPDVPD
+1088 
-1098 TPDEPDVP
+1098 
-1106 DPPDE
+1106 
-1111 PDEPDTPDEPDVP
+1111 PDTPDEPDVP

-1148 DIPDTPDE
+1148 DVPDTPDEPDVPDTPDEPDVPDTPDEPDVPDTPDEPDVPDTPDE

>member
-71 PDGDWVYIG
+71 PDGKWVYIG
-80 RGALNNVGPA
+80 KGALIGVGSA
-90 ADAER
+90 GEAGN
-95 SSKKPVVPGMVDAP
+95 SSKKPV
-109 KPDTEETHGESLKY
+109 KPDMVAAPEPDQTEKHGENFEY
-123 TTYPNITYNDKT
+123 TTYPNITYDGKP
-135 YTYQDSSAAGGASD
+135 YAYKDSSAADGASY

-160 IKGYDIPGKNYS
+160 IKGYDISGTDYS
-172 DSNTVCWHVDGMLRF
+172 DGSACWHVDGMLRF

-192 VTFQVKQPGAEDFEY
+192 VTFQVKQPGDENFEY
-207 VKAGDLPLTRYVGA
+207 VKNGDLPQTQYVEDGIL
-221 GSSFS
+221 FS
-226 QLEKPYMPAEETK
+226 KLEKPYMPAEETK
-239 DENTYVFSRWYYL
+239 GENTYVFSGWYYWG
-252 DEDDEKI
+252 ENDEKI
-259 WMEDTTQITGDMEL
+259 RMEDTTQITCDMEL

-280 HEREYGTLTFDMY
+280 HEREYGTRTFDMY

-310 GNYGPLGNNVPMISL
+310 GNYGPHGNNVPMISL

-333 KYLCETYPGEDVV
+333 AYLCQKYNVEDVV
-346 GAYSTS
+346 GAYSS
-352 NGQNYWSI
+352 NNQYYWSI
-360 TPTSCGLPAPDDED
+360 TPTSCGLPAPDED
-374 WSQECYDN
+374 GWSQECYDK
-382 WWGDILNF
+382 WWGDILDF
-390 LEDQGSNFEDQL
+390 LKSQGSDFEAQL

-408 RDSYTGYVLKEQ
+408 RDNYTGYVLKEQ

-453 AAHAGEGDADADYKS
+453 AAHAEDGDAEESNYKS

-474 AQYEKLIAKD
+474 AQYEELIAGKF
-484 LGVSEDAISFDW
+484 GVSEAEISFDW
-496 ANSTFQVGDEHYVMR
+496 ANSTFQVGDTHYAMQ

-517 DTGNGSTLMQTK
+517 DTGNMGTLMNAGNGQ
-529 NDLDFAHYTPSTD
+529 DFAHYTLSAD
-542 NQVYRAAFNLSY
+542 SNGDKVYRAAFNLSY
-554 TSVTDAG
+554 EPVTGAG
-561 LSIEKELI
+561 LSIEKQLI
-569 KVERDGTSLELTG
+569 KAERDGTSLELTG
-582 YLADVGDELTYQ
+582 YLADVGDVLTYQ
-594 LTVTGHGVDSVAV
+594 LTVTGHGVDSVTV
-607 EDTLYSQIPSISIGG
+607 EDTLCSSIPQIPIHDEDVG
-622 SGEADSGWI
+622 ADSGWD
-631 IQDNGNSFTATY
+631 IQGNGNGFTATY
-643 TYKYTVDEED
+643 TYTHTVNDTD
-653 FSGENSSLHN
+653 IAGGSSSLHN
-663 VAKATAEIP
+663 VATAVATIP

-687 LADRTIRVT
+687 LAGRTIRVT

-710 AVVDDEGTI
+710 AVVDDKGTI
-719 SENSMPRPLFHVALP
+719 SENSMPRPLFHVTLP
-734 AGLSADDVV
+734 ADLSAGDVV
-743 IKGTGTDGAERTWKL
+743 IKGTGANNKERTWTL
-758 LFAGKTAESADL
+758 SHAGKTAESADL
-770 YYIEAPKVQTPV
+770 YYIEAPEGQTPV

-792 TVSDDFNPLEEK
+792 TVSDDFNPLEEE

-845 RAVDDDQDPVVPA
+845 RAVDDEEDPVVHA
-858 VSKLETPVADGSGA
+858 VSELENPVEAGSGA

-887 VPAEDGGSGVGL
+887 VPAEDGGLGVGL

-907 ADHDRTGALLEQL
+907 AEHNRTGALLKQL
-920 RKNHGV
+920 KEKHGV
-926 TTEDG
+926 STKVG
-931 NYQAQYL
+931 YYQAQYL

-950 TASKSVDV
+950 TASESVDV
-958 YWGYPEGTDQDTE
+958 YWGYPEGTGQDTE

-983 GANDGFD
+983 GTNDGFD
-990 LEDVGTSEIETVKLV
+990 LEDVGTSEIETVKLE
-1005 NTEHGIQF
+1005 TTQYGIQF
-1013 SIDKGGFSP
+1013 SIGEGGFSP

-1035 IPDPGPDPDP
+1035 TPDPGPDPDP

-1053 EPDEPDVPDT
+1053 EPDEPDV
-1063 PDEPDVPDTPDEPD
+1063 
-1077 VPDTPDEPDEP
+1077 
-1088 DTPDEPDVPD
+1088 
-1098 TPDEPDVP
+1098 
-1106 DPPDE
+1106 
-1111 PDEPDTPDEPDVP
+1111 
-1124 DTPDEPDVPDTPDE
+1124 
-1138 PDVPDTPDEP
+1138 
-1148 DIPDTPDE
+1148 PDTPDE